1 MLPIVFRIIVAG
13 VAELESTIETL
24 LKIDF
29 WLTLLVLLFPVMMR
43 NYRLLCHDPTIA
55 LYLSP
60 LPIRHAGANGVVGIG
75 YRF

>member
-1 MLPIVFRIIVAG
+1 
-13 VAELESTIETL
+13 L

-29 WLTLLVLLFPVMMR
+29 WLTLLAFLFPVMMR
-43 NYRLLCHDPTIA
+43 NHRLLCHDSTIA